1 MKVEIK
7 PNKFVDQDFINRVE
21 NLKVPGGSAR
31 VIEFLVT
38 NTLSNMR
45 YRMSDEC
52 TDVFQQIDEDE
63 KKEFMDLFLLIE
75 SIRDKTRRST
85 ATASSSKAEK

>member
-1 MKVEIK
+1 MSIGIS
-7 PNKFVDQDFINRVE
+7 PNKFVDQDFIKKVE
-21 NLKVPGGSAR
+21 NLEVSKDSAR

-45 YRMSDEC
+45 YRMSGEC

-75 SIRDKTRRST
+75 SIRDKTR
-85 ATASSSKAEK
+85 K